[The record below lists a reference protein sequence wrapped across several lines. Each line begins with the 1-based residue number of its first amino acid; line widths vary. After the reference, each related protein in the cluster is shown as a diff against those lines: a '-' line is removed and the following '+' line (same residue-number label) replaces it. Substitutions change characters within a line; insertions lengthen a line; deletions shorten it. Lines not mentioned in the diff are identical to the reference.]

1 MPIEVRELTHTYM
14 KGTTSEVTALSNISF
29 KIRDGEF
36 VGLIGATGSGKS
48 TLIQHLNG
56 LLKPTS
62 GSVLI
67 DGVDIWSKGSS
78 LKEVRRK
85 VGLVFQYPEQQV
97 FEETIFDDIA
107 FGPKNLGLPA
117 EEVKRRVEEA
127 TRMVGLSEELMSRS
141 PFELSGGQLRRV
153 AIAGIV
159 AMKPK
164 VLILDEPAAGLDPK
178 GRKQILGNIKKL
190 HDSGMTVILV
200 SHNMEEVAR
209 LCQRILVLDKGR
221 LIADS
226 SPRHIFSRAKL
237 ITSVGLRPPDVV
249 TLMERLR
256 ESGWQVRT
264 DVLTVEEAYQE
275 IRRELTKSGVL
286 RGNDVCRRVDRSILS
301 Y

>member
-14 KGTTSEVTALSNISF
+14 KGTASEVTALSNISF

>member
-14 KGTTSEVTALSNISF
+14 KGTPSEVTALSNISF
-29 KIRDGEF
+29 KIQDGEF

-56 LLKPTS
+56 LLKPTT

-67 DGVDIWSKGSS
+67 DGVDIWTKGSS

-97 FEETIFDDIA
+97 FEETVFDDIA
-107 FGPKNLGLPA
+107 FGPKNLGLPT

-127 TRMVGLSEELMSRS
+127 TRMVGLSEELMGRS

-178 GRKQILGNIKKL
+178 GRKEILGNIKKL
-190 HDSGMTVILV
+190 HDSGMTIILV
-200 SHNMEEVAR
+200 SHNMEDVAR

-221 LIADS
+221 LIADG

-237 ITSVGLRPPDVV
+237 MTSVGLRPPDVV

-275 IRRELTKSGVL
+275 IRRELAKSGVL
-286 RGNDVCRRVDRSILS
+286 RGQ
-301 Y
+301 